1 MASGAGAASGASE
14 PRSLSILFEARE
26 GSALSD
32 RGGSRASGVRRQAG
46 IVRVK
51 DRHRMAVTA
60 PGLARARGGRSFGGR
75 LEPDPGGAQRSRGHA
90 QARLPRNMLYGK
102 LGTTLVE

>member
-46 IVRVK
+46 IVREGSSP
-51 DRHRMAVTA
+51 DGRD
-60 PGLARARGGRSFGGR
+60 RARFGAGTGRPPLSAA
-75 LEPDPGGAQRSRGHA
+75 D
-90 QARLPRNMLYGK
+90 
-102 LGTTLVE
+102 